1 MSEPLTRRQHEILA
15 FLQDTAEDGETA
27 PTLDEVCRALGLRS
41 RGSLHKQVRA
51 LIDQGYIEPLDGR
64 RRGLHLT
71 RRAQPETGS
80 LPLLGRIAAG
90 RPLEAISEPE
100 PVAVPDWLRPHGDG
114 YVLEVRGDSMVA
126 DGIFDGDRVVIE
138 SRHRVREGEVVVA
151 LIDNSEV
158 TLKRLERSTSGLRL
172 HPANTDHEII
182 ELEPERVSIQGV
194 LVGQMRRYS

>member
-1 MSEPLTRRQHEILA
+1 
-15 FLQDTAEDGETA
+15 
-27 PTLDEVCRALGLRS
+27 
-41 RGSLHKQVRA
+41 
-51 LIDQGYIEPLDGR
+51 
-64 RRGLHLT
+64 
-71 RRAQPETGS
+71 
-80 LPLLGRIAAG
+80 
-90 RPLEAISEPE
+90 
-100 PVAVPDWLRPHGDG
+100 
-114 YVLEVRGDSMVA
+114 MVA